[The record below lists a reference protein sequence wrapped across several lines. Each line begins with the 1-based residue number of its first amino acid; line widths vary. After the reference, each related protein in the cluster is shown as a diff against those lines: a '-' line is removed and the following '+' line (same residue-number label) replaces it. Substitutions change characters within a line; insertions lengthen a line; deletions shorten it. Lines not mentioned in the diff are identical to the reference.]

1 MLAMMFASGFFSCS
15 EAALFYLTREDR
27 ELLAAQGMPGEV
39 ACHLLGNPDR
49 LLSAI
54 LFCNL
59 VINVAY
65 FAVSSVVGLG
75 LQRAGETSVAGGLAV
90 ASLLGLIVLSELLP
104 KNLAVLFPRGIS
116 RAVALPIAGAT
127 RMLDPIM
134 PTLQWVNSASR
145 RILFPNFAVERYLE
159 LSDIERAITLSTP
172 DKSLAQLEELVLQQ
186 VVGLSDLT
194 VEEVMQPRVEAELF
208 RPPVKLSEVR
218 LRPPTDGF
226 VLVAEPDSDEVDAV
240 IMLDEL
246 PADVA
251 DNLQRY
257 AEPVAYIPWSATA
270 SSALEVL
277 RHRRSSIAI
286 VIDEYGHTI
295 GTITLQQLL
304 QWLVAPHSIDRG
316 QMRRIGRATAAGE
329 GEWQVDAA
337 TSLRR
342 VSKQFGFELGESKSV
357 TIGGLLQDGLQR
369 MPQKGDTLLWQEL
382 AIEVLAAPRPGKLV
396 ARIRRALPT
405 DQTTPR
411 EESP

>member
-1 MLAMMFASGFFSCS
+1 
-15 EAALFYLTREDR
+15 
-27 ELLAAQGMPGEV
+27 
-39 ACHLLGNPDR
+39 
-49 LLSAI
+49 
-54 LFCNL
+54 
-59 VINVAY
+59 
-65 FAVSSVVGLG
+65 
-75 LQRAGETSVAGGLAV
+75 
-90 ASLLGLIVLSELLP
+90 
-104 KNLAVLFPRGIS
+104 
-116 RAVALPIAGAT
+116 
-127 RMLDPIM
+127 
-134 PTLQWVNSASR
+134 
-145 RILFPNFAVERYLE
+145 
-159 LSDIERAITLSTP
+159 
-172 DKSLAQLEELVLQQ
+172 
-186 VVGLSDLT
+186 
-194 VEEVMQPRVEAELF
+194 MQPRVEAELF